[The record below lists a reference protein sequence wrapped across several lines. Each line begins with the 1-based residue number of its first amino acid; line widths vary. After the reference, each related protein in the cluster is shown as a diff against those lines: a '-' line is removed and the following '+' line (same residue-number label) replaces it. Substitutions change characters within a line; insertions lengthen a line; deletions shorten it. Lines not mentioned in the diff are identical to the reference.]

1 MRKVNFNALKNVS
14 APESWVEKAL
24 HAKPK
29 KKPIFLRPYFI
40 GTAASVVV
48 VSAVVLTLL
57 IHLGGNTP
65 LSPKTDLFIQPS
77 TVALS
82 ENDDT
87 TMDNSAT
94 QDKAETTSND
104 TVSFTQAV
112 DSTAA
117 ASITSTETDPLE
129 KGILY
134 PTQGTQ
140 TTSLIPT
147 NPTTVV
153 SDPVV
158 TTAPQPSQPDEKP
171 TEAETTAPTP
181 KKPPLQITDVEY
193 LAEPSEPDYLPGVYQ
208 ENISLLFSEYL
219 DGSKSIYCHIIC
231 NGLECGELYSDNE
244 KMIITDSKWG
254 AATYC
259 PLSRGISLLYES
271 RIDVIFYDE
280 SGKAFRFRNLFVV
293 PDLSF
298 MIYLDE

>member
-1 MRKVNFNALKNVS
+1 MRKVNFNALKNV
-14 APESWVEKAL
+14 AVPDSWVEKAL

-57 IHLGGNTP
+57 IHSGGNTP

-77 TVALS
+77 TVAMT
-82 ENDDT
+82 ENNET

-94 QDKAETTSND
+94 QDKVETTSND

-117 ASITSTETDPLE
+117 ASTTSTETDPLE
-129 KGILY
+129 KGILH
-134 PTQGTQ
+134 PTQGAQ
-140 TTSLIPT
+140 TTIPLPT

-181 KKPPLQITDVEY
+181 QKPPLRITDVEY
-193 LAEPSEPDYLPGVYQ
+193 LAPASELDYPSGDYDGNL
-208 ENISLLFSEYL
+208 SLYFFHYL
-219 DGSKSIYCHIIC
+219 DVSDSIYCHIIC
-231 NGLECGELYSDNE
+231 NGTECGELYSDDE
-244 KMIITDSKWG
+244 KMIVADSEKG
-254 AATYC
+254 TATYC
-259 PLSRGISLLYES
+259 PLSQGISISYES

-280 SGKAFRFRNLFVV
+280 SGEAFRFRDVFVV

-298 MIYLDE
+298 EIYLE

>member
-57 IHLGGNTP
+57 IHSGGNTP

-77 TVALS
+77 TVAMT
-82 ENDDT
+82 ENNET

-94 QDKAETTSND
+94 QDKVETTSND

-117 ASITSTETDPLE
+117 ASTTSTETDPLE
-129 KGILY
+129 KGILH
-134 PTQGTQ
+134 PTQGAQ
-140 TTSLIPT
+140 TTIPLPT

-181 KKPPLQITDVEY
+181 QKPPLRITDVEY
-193 LAEPSEPDYLPGVYQ
+193 LAPASELDYPSGDYDGNL
-208 ENISLLFSEYL
+208 SLYFFHYL
-219 DGSKSIYCHIIC
+219 DVSDSIYCHIIC
-231 NGLECGELYSDNE
+231 NGTECGELYSDDE
-244 KMIITDSKWG
+244 KMIVADSEKG
-254 AATYC
+254 TATYC
-259 PLSRGISLLYES
+259 PLSQGISISYES

-280 SGKAFRFRNLFVV
+280 SGEAFRFRDVFVV

-298 MIYLDE
+298 EIYLE

>member
-57 IHLGGNTP
+57 IHSGGNTP

-77 TVALS
+77 TVAMT
-82 ENDDT
+82 ENNET

-94 QDKAETTSND
+94 QDKVETTSND
-104 TVSFTQAV
+104 AVSFTQNV
-112 DSTAA
+112 TSTAA
-117 ASITSTETDPLE
+117 ASTRSTETDSFE
-129 KGILY
+129 KGVLH

-140 TTSLIPT
+140 TTIPIPT

-153 SDPVV
+153 SDPVA
-158 TTAPQPSQPDEKP
+158 TTAPQPSQPVEKP
-171 TEAETTAPTP
+171 TEAETTAPAP
-181 KKPPLQITDVEY
+181 QKPPLRITDVEN
-193 LAEPSEPDYLPGVYQ
+193 EVPSSELDDLEGDYDGNLILFFYQ
-208 ENISLLFSEYL
+208 YL
-219 DGSKSIYCHIIC
+219 DGSESIYCHIIC
-231 NGLECGELYSDNE
+231 NGTECGELYSDDE
-244 KMIITDSKWG
+244 KMIVADSEKG
-254 AATYC
+254 TATYC
-259 PLSRGISLLYES
+259 PLSQGISISYES

-280 SGKAFRFRNLFVV
+280 SGEAFRFRDVFVV

-298 MIYLDE
+298 EIYLE

>member
-57 IHLGGNTP
+57 IHSGWNTP

-77 TVALS
+77 TVAVT
-82 ENDDT
+82 ENEET

-94 QDKAETTSND
+94 HDKVETTSREA
-104 TVSFTQAV
+104 VSYTQGET
-112 DSTAA
+112 STTAA
-117 ASITSTETDPLE
+117 STTSTETDPLE
-129 KGILY
+129 KGILH
-134 PTQGTQ
+134 PTQGAQ
-140 TTSLIPT
+140 TTVPLPT

-153 SDPVV
+153 SDPIV

-181 KKPPLQITDVEY
+181 LKPPLRITDVEH
-193 LAEPSEPDYLPGVYQ
+193 LTPAFEDDIAGDYDGNL
-208 ENISLLFSEYL
+208 SLRFFQYL
-219 DGSKSIYCHIIC
+219 DGSESIYCHIIC
-231 NGLECGELYSDNE
+231 NGSEFGELYSDDE
-244 KMIITDSKWG
+244 KMIVTDSERVT
-254 AATYC
+254 ATYC
-259 PLSRGISLLYES
+259 PLSQGISISYGS

-280 SGKAFRFRNLFVV
+280 SGKAFRFRNIFVV
-293 PDLSF
+293 PDLF
-298 MIYLDE
+298 FEIYLDE